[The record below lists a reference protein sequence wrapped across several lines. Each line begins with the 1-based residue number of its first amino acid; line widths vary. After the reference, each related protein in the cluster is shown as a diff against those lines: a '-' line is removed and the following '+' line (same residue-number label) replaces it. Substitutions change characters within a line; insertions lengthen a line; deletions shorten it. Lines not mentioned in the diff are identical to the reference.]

1 MLLISLAFAGVVI
14 VLLAIDEIR
23 IRKHTAR
30 IEKLEKHLDMWKLAA
45 RHITRDNERMS
56 RDLMS

>member
-1 MLLISLAFAGVVI
+1 MLYMGIFAAVVV

-23 IRKHTAR
+23 IRKHAHR
-30 IEKLEKHLDMWKLAA
+30 IDRLEQNLRMWKLAA
-45 RHITRDNERMS
+45 DRITRENERMS